1 MRKLLSASLGVC
13 LLLAG
18 AAPIYTQVWGPTPFT
33 VHIFALGGLLATVG
47 IAWMFLDLAGPE
59 GRPRKY

>member
-1 MRKLLSASLGVC
+1 MRKLLSASFGVC

-18 AAPIYTQVWGPTPFT
+18 ATLIYTQVWGATPFT

-47 IAWMFLDLAGPE
+47 IAWMFLDIAGPE
-59 GRPRKY
+59 YRHRKY